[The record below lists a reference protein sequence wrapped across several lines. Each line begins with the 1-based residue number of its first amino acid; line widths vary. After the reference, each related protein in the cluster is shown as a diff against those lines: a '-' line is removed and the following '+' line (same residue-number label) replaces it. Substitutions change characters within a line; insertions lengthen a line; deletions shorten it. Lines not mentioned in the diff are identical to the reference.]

1 MKAKIYKPS
10 KTAMQSGRSKFN
22 KWVLKISDSKNQIRD
37 TMMGWNGGS
46 NTSSQ
51 IQLNFKSKEDA
62 IHYAKSNNINYEV
75 LETSVRNVISKS
87 YADKF
92 KGARVAQLDRATAF

>member
-1 MKAKIYKPS
+1 MQAKIYKPA
-10 KTAMQSGRSKFN
+10 KTAMQSGRSKYN
-22 KWVLKISDSKNQIRD
+22 KWILKISDSKNQTKD

-62 IHYAKSNNINYEV
+62 IHYAKSNNIDYEV
-75 LETSVRNVISKS
+75 LETSVRRVISKS
-87 YADKF
+87 YADNF
-92 KGARVAQLDRATAF
+92 K

>member
-22 KWVLKISDSKNQIRD
+22 KWILKISDSKNQIKD

-46 NTSSQ
+46 NTLSQ
-51 IQLNFKSKEDA
+51 IQLNFKSKEEA
-62 IHYAKSNNINYEV
+62 IRYAKSNNIDYEV
-75 LETSVRNVISKS
+75 LETSVRKVISKS
-87 YADKF
+87 YADNF
-92 KGARVAQLDRATAF
+92 K

>member
-22 KWVLKISDSKNQIRD
+22 KWILKISDSKNQIRD

-46 NTSSQ
+46 NTLSQ

-62 IHYAKSNNINYEV
+62 IHYAKSNIIDYEV
-75 LETSVRNVISKS
+75 LETSVRKVISKS
-87 YADKF
+87 YADNF
-92 KGARVAQLDRATAF
+92 K

>member
-62 IHYAKSNNINYEV
+62 IHYAKSYNIDYEV
-75 LETSVRNVISKS
+75 LETSVRSVISKS
-87 YADKF
+87 YADNF
-92 KGARVAQLDRATAF
+92 K

>member
-22 KWVLKISDSKNQIRD
+22 KWVLKITDKKNQIKD

-51 IQLNFKSKEDA
+51 VQLKFKTKEDA
-62 IHYAKSNNINYEV
+62 VYYAKTNNLDYEV
-75 LETSVRNVISKS
+75 LETSERKVISKS
-87 YADKF
+87 YADNF
-92 KGARVAQLDRATAF
+92 K

>member
-1 MKAKIYKPS
+1 
-10 KTAMQSGRSKFN
+10 MQSGRSKFN

-51 IQLNFKSKEDA
+51 IQLNFKSKEEA
-62 IHYAKSNNINYEV
+62 IHYAKSNNIDYEV
-75 LETSVRNVISKS
+75 LETSVRKVISKS
-87 YADKF
+87 YADNF
-92 KGARVAQLDRATAF
+92 KWAPVAQLDRATAF